1 MLHRRLKVIPPESSE
16 GATLKETHMFLN
28 EARRVRVRVIGA
40 FTQVNRIGGHLP
52 AQLDWTKL
60 PFMDGLTVAE
70 LPNDV
75 LIRATSVLRAM
86 QSNFS
91 MWTYWDAFDRGR
103 RWDDERFDGYFVVPK
118 QSCRIIMSLDERRAT
133 KTQKKRHKR

>member
-1 MLHRRLKVIPPESSE
+1 MLHRRLEVLPPESSE

-118 QSCRIIMSLDERRAT
+118 HSCRIIKTLSDRRA
-133 KTQKKRHKR
+133 QKLLK